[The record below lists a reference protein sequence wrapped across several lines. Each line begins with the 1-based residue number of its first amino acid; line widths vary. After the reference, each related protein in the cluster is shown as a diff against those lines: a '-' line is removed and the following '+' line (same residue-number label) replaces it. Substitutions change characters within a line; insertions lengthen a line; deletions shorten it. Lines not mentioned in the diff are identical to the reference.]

1 MKVLRLVALLF
12 LPLLAFGSVT
22 SQTDKTGPFTITGLP
37 LTIPVGFPFQQ
48 GSDLVV
54 LDEGSAGTPR
64 DPAAVLALGS
74 DYVVTGGGYNG
85 ANQMQTG
92 SITVASG
99 GANLVLANDLIVI
112 MRGVPINQTTS
123 FSATGPLTI
132 NLIEQALDKMA
143 TLSQQVNEIGSRSL
157 QFENFEFLSPTLSLT
172 SRKSMLLGFDA
183 NGNVEFYPVG
193 GGGGGG
199 VTQLLAGTNI
209 TLSPAGGTG
218 EVTINATGG
227 GGGIT
232 GPGTSTNLGIAT
244 WNGTTG
250 AALFSPAFDTINTST
265 GLMVLSPSGANGL
278 NIFGQNGFIGMTIT
292 GASNTG
298 GSNGLFLQAGTN
310 TSDYALKAET
320 FSGTVGLIV
329 DGSAHVRLP
338 QLLSQGTIGT
348 DSSGNIVAGSGGSGV
363 TSLTSGTGI
372 TLSPS
377 TITSTGSIAFNTG
390 ASLTLTGVHTYNAG
404 SFVPLVVNAFN
415 GFGGETINGSS
426 TASGSFGLSIAAGT
440 NTSDFPL
447 QITNQAG
454 SATGEFIRGDM
465 QVSFPHSLSSAGL
478 VQTTSGG
485 VISAF
490 AFGTNG
496 QVLGTT
502 GSAFQWVSSLSNPM
516 SAVGDIIVGG
526 TSGAATRLAAGS
538 NGQVLELS
546 GGTPTW
552 QTVTGTGTVT
562 HSVGAL
568 TSGAIVIGN
577 GGGDVQVAAPTISSN
592 TITSASSTDLTL
604 SSNGTT
610 QNVNLDAFGTTGNVN
625 AINTSAHANINIQST
640 AATSTSNTD
649 YLQFTLND
657 SVGLINSAFISSA
670 FTNTTRATDAS
681 YINFNNWVGGSFGE
695 AARVS
700 SPGNFLV
707 GTTSDTG
714 VVGPG
719 MIKSSTTAAANTMV
733 LETTSAVATSNGGQ
747 FLFRLNDSAGL
758 VNAATIGFGI
768 DSTTHAS
775 DTTHITF
782 NTLVGSSSLS
792 EVGRFSAPGNFLVGT
807 TSDSGLTGS
816 GGGLIV
822 NNGAL
827 VKGYLQTSF
836 AGTVGALNIAGS
848 TSNPS
853 LPVEGDI
860 WENKTSHHFFGYLNG
875 TVTQIDG
882 GGGGGGS
889 FPISPDTYTQGLISL
904 SVTTPTANTEADEL
918 VLTTAGTASAAN
930 QFYSG
935 AVHYIGSGW
944 KTTATA
950 AAEPVEVRNFLV
962 PVQGGTVPTMN
973 MEFDMQVNTG
983 GWNNFFNITPG
994 VSTGVTLS
1002 PGSGGSLT
1010 MTSGGSMNLTAGS
1023 GNALN
1028 LGGGGTGSIMSIGNT
1043 SISAIQTISTTVI
1056 GKTFAVKSGTNAKA
1070 GTFTLVSG
1078 VATVSDT
1085 SIDANSVVMVTV
1097 KTVSGTRTGNPDI
1110 VPTAGTG
1117 FVATELGGTSDN
1129 STYNFVV
1136 LEVN

>member
-1 MKVLRLVALLF
+1 MKKLLLLIAVL
-12 LPLLAFGSVT
+12 FGSGLLHAQHQNMTV
-22 SQTDKTGPFTITGLP
+22 QPNGTGTG
-37 LTIPVGFPFQQ
+37 
-48 GSDLVV
+48 
-54 LDEGSAGTPR
+54 
-64 DPAAVLALGS
+64 
-74 DYVVTGGGYNG
+74 
-85 ANQMQTG
+85 
-92 SITVASG
+92 
-99 GANLVLANDLIVI
+99 
-112 MRGVPINQTTS
+112 
-123 FSATGPLTI
+123 TI
-132 NLIEQALDKMA
+132 NTTGITYYLWPSGSTIDFTQA
-143 TLSQQVNEIGSRSL
+143 TV
-157 QFENFEFLSPTLSLT
+157 
-172 SRKSMLLGFDA
+172 LG
-183 NGNVEFYPVG
+183 VG

-199 VTQLLAGTNI
+199 NPAGPSGSVQFNNGGSFGGIAAVSLNSSNGTLNLVPNGAADALDIVSQSGHFGLLITGGTTTGSSFGEQIDAGTNAADFGFKV
-209 TLSPAGGTG
+209 TNQPASATYFEVRGDGAILLPQLVSQATIGTDSTG
-218 EVTINATGG
+218 KIVPGTGG
-227 GGGIT
+227 GGGV
-232 GPGTSTNLGIAT
+232 S
-244 WNGTTG
+244 
-250 AALFSPAFDTINTST
+250 
-265 GLMVLSPSGANGL
+265 
-278 NIFGQNGFIGMTIT
+278 
-292 GASNTG
+292 
-298 GSNGLFLQAGTN
+298 
-310 TSDYALKAET
+310 
-320 FSGTVGLIV
+320 
-329 DGSAHVRLP
+329 
-338 QLLSQGTIGT
+338 
-348 DSSGNIVAGSGGSGV
+348 
-363 TSLTSGTGI
+363 SLTGGTGI
-372 TLSPS
+372 TLTPS

-768 DSTTHAS
+768 DATTHSS
-775 DTTHITF
+775 DATHITF
-782 NTLVGSSSLS
+782 NSLVASPTLS

-827 VKGYLQTSF
+827 IKGYLQTSF

-889 FPISPDTYTQGLISL
+889 PAGTTNDIQFNTAGSFAANTGVFTYNPSTGTETIQVNGVTTTQNDALMLVNVTAASSGISQWSPSLSFGANSWTGSASQQVRIWMDIDPSASSTQGTFTMQGSNNGGTAIPFLSLVTSTGGTNQRQGSLNIYNTATPTTASGVNISNNGKINAIL
-904 SVTTPTANTEADEL
+904 GVQSGGSAISAANTRFLGTLASGTSLLTSTQSSSETSGVNLFDVASTWNNASNTPTALKINITD
-918 VLTTAGTASAAN
+918 TASNAASKLADF
-930 QFYSG
+930 Q
-935 AVHYIGSGW
+935 IGGQS
-944 KTTATA
+944 
-950 AAEPVEVRNFLV
+950 E
-962 PVQGGTVPTMN
+962 
-973 MEFDMQVNTG
+973 
-983 GWNNFFNITPG
+983 
-994 VSTGVTLS
+994 
-1002 PGSGGSLT
+1002 
-1010 MTSGGSMNLTAGS
+1010 
-1023 GNALN
+1023 
-1028 LGGGGTGSIMSIGNT
+1028 
-1043 SISAIQTISTTVI
+1043 
-1056 GKTFAVKSGTNAKA
+1056 FAVSKIGRPLVHAASNGSA
-1070 GTFTLVSG
+1070 GTFTLATG
-1078 VATVSDT
+1078 TATVSNT
-1085 SIDANSVVMVTV
+1085 SITANSVVVCSV
-1097 KTVSGTRTGNPDI
+1097 KTSSGTLGLYAPLI
-1110 VPTAGTG
+1110 VCTASTG
-1117 FVATELGGTSDN
+1117 FVATGAVTDN
-1129 STYNFVV
+1129 STYNYIVMD
-1136 LEVN
+1136 VN